1 MSKTVLAI
9 LIASIFCIPLVIIF
23 RYYRHKEYNCLT
35 PEEIEALKRYQA
47 ITDIVCPSGDWEDD
61 YSWVQ

>member
-1 MSKTVLAI
+1 MKIRLAI
-9 LIASIFCIPLVIIF
+9 LALLIIGYGAILIS
-23 RYYRHKEYNCLT
+23 RGKREYNCLT

-47 ITDIVCPSGDWEDD
+47 ITDIVCPSGEWEDD